1 MIIRDLVYVV
11 TIMKIHWFEFDN
23 YTAKQKINRI
33 QFDQLNLLVGVS
45 GAGKTQILKAL
56 STYIGAVVKG
66 NTIPCAGR
74 FAMCFS
80 VDSIVGN
87 ENFASH
93 ENLTWIIGTKKQ
105 FYKSDGNSGYEI
117 SNESLTESDGN
128 GIFYRTEQILYVEG
142 KELPQIALDKSVL
155 NVFLPDIRASFSK
168 VASLFRQM
176 KGVEDVPRDYAE
188 EQIKQWEANKYWELP
203 LAELK
208 ARLSQYPILLSIF
221 LAKKF
226 VPALY
231 CDFLDA
237 LQSSFPYVEEVL
249 TSDKAGRE
257 KSELA
262 IWQDNIWVSK
272 SDISGGMLKAIYV
285 LATSCFWP
293 DGSVI
298 LLDELENALG
308 VNCLD
313 DIVDYICIK
322 SAENHQQF
330 ILTSHH
336 PYIINHIPVAN
347 WHIISQTHGIIDSKL
362 AEEVNIG
369 KDYNKQ
375 ELFFQLLNYLRG

>member
-1 MIIRDLVYVV
+1 MF
-11 TIMKIHWFEFDN
+11 IHWFEYDN
-23 YTAKQKINRI
+23 WTTKQKIKRI
-33 QFDQLNLLVGVS
+33 HFDQLNLLVGVS
-45 GAGKTQILKAL
+45 GAGKTQILKVL
-56 STYIGAVVKG
+56 STYVKAVVKG
-66 NTIPCAGR
+66 DTIPCAGR
-74 FAMCFS
+74 FSMCFS
-80 VDSIVGN
+80 IDALQKKESPT
-87 ENFASH
+87 SH
-93 ENLTWIIGTKKQ
+93 ENLIWAIETKKL

-117 SNESLTESDGN
+117 SNESLTGSDGTV
-128 GIFYRTEQILYVEG
+128 IFFRTEQGLNIEG
-142 KELPQIALDKSVL
+142 KGLPQLALDKSVL
-155 NVFLPDIRASFSK
+155 NVFLSDVQASFSK

-188 EQIKQWEANKYWELP
+188 EQIKQWEANKYGDLL
-203 LAELK
+203 LAKLK
-208 ARLSQYPILLSIF
+208 TRLSQYPILLSIF

-226 VPALY
+226 APALY

-237 LQSSFPYVEEVL
+237 LQSSFPYVEDVL

-262 IWQDNIWVSK
+262 IWQDHTWVGK

-336 PYIINHIPVAN
+336 PYIINHIPVTN

-369 KDYNKQ
+369 KEYNKQ